1 MSKQYMTISNGFETI
16 TIKTNSERAIKIAI
30 KKLNYWIGGAIKSIT
45 IKGNVIKYTY
55 TDEPQCWG
63 YWQPTSKDRVEIIEN
78 TFETAEVVEAPVAEV
93 VEAPAAEVVEAPAA
107 EVVEVVEAPAAEVV
121 IEISETVAVVTPVTI
136 EAIRAKWDAYGRD
149 FARRHHEA
157 IAAIRAAEEAK
168 R

>member
-93 VEAPAAEVVEAPAA
+93 VEAPAAEAPVA
-107 EVVEVVEAPAAEVV
+107 EVVEAPAAEVV

>member
-78 TFETAEVVEAPVAEV
+78 TFETAEVAEV

-107 EVVEVVEAPAAEVV
+107 EVVEAPAAEVV
-121 IEISETVAVVTPVTI
+121 VEISETVAVVTPVTI

>member
-30 KKLNYWIGGAIKSIT
+30 KKLNDWIGGAIKSIS
-45 IKGNVIKYTY
+45 INGNVIKYTY
-55 TDEPQCWG
+55 TDEPQYWG
-63 YWQPTSKDRVEIIEN
+63 YWQPTLTNSVTITEN
-78 TFETAEVVEAPVAEV
+78 TFETAEVVEV
-93 VEAPAAEVVEAPAA
+93 VEAPAA
-107 EVVEVVEAPAAEVV
+107 EVVEAPAAEVV

>member
-1 MSKQYMTISNGFETI
+1 MGMSIKEIQVGVEYKVRSTTYSGVAFESLARYSKVKSSFRDTGEFRIDDKGMYFKSTTGRFIHI
-16 TIKTNSERAIKIAI
+16 TQVEGLYSTYARRFA
-30 KKLNYWIGGAIKSIT
+30 KS
-45 IKGNVIKYTY
+45 
-55 TDEPQCWG
+55 
-63 YWQPTSKDRVEIIEN
+63 
-78 TFETAEVVEAPVAEV
+78 AEV

-107 EVVEVVEAPAAEVV
+107 EVVV
-121 IEISETVAVVTPVTI
+121 EISETVAVVTPVTI

>member
-78 TFETAEVVEAPVAEV
+78 TFETAEVAEV

-107 EVVEVVEAPAAEVV
+107 EVVV
-121 IEISETVAVVTPVTI
+121 EISETVAVVTPVTI

>member
-78 TFETAEVVEAPVAEV
+78 TFETAEVVEV
-93 VEAPAAEVVEAPAA
+93 VEAPAA
-107 EVVEVVEAPAAEVV
+107 EVVEAPAAEVV

>member
-45 IKGNVIKYTY
+45 IKGNVINYTY

-78 TFETAEVVEAPVAEV
+78 TFETAEVVEV

-107 EVVEVVEAPAAEVV
+107 EVVEAPAAEVV

>member
-1 MSKQYMTISNGFETI
+1 MGMSIKEIQVGVEYKVRSTTYSGVAFESLARYSKVKSSFRDTGEFRIDDKGMYFKSTTGRFIHI
-16 TIKTNSERAIKIAI
+16 TQVEGLYSTYARRFA
-30 KKLNYWIGGAIKSIT
+30 KS
-45 IKGNVIKYTY
+45 
-55 TDEPQCWG
+55 
-63 YWQPTSKDRVEIIEN
+63 
-78 TFETAEVVEAPVAEV
+78 A
-93 VEAPAAEVVEAPAA
+93 
-107 EVVEVVEAPAAEVV
+107 EVVEAPAAEVV

>member
-78 TFETAEVVEAPVAEV
+78 TFETAEVVEVVEVPAAEV
-93 VEAPAAEVVEAPAA
+93 IEAPAAEVV
-107 EVVEVVEAPAAEVV
+107 V
-121 IEISETVAVVTPVTI
+121 EISETVAVVTPVTI

-157 IAAIRAAEEAK
+157 IAAIRAAEGAK